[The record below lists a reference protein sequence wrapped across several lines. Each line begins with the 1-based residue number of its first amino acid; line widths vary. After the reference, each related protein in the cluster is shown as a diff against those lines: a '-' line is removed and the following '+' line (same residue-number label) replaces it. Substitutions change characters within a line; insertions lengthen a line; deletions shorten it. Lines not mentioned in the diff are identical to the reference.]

1 MKRILL
7 IAALAIAAASGSFA
21 AGAAG
26 AAGADGADGP
36 RRITVEGQGRIEAA
50 PDMAT
55 ITLGVTSQARKAGDA
70 MRETSRG
77 VAAMLKRLTGL
88 GVAPKDIQTRSVTLN
103 PVWSNRSASSGTGN
117 SITGF
122 SASNTVLVRV
132 RNLEALGAVLDAV
145 VADGANTFSGLRFSL
160 QNPEPLAVRARQ
172 DAVRYAMAKATQIAQ
187 AAGISTGRIL
197 SISAHDRGGPV
208 VMEMAAARLSGP
220 VPVAP
225 GEVTVTESVTL
236 VVEIADD

>member
-21 AGAAG
+21 AGA
-26 AAGADGADGP
+26 DGP
-36 RRITVEGQGRIEAA
+36 RQITVEGQGRIDAA

-55 ITLGVTSQARKAGDA
+55 ITLGVTSQARKAGAA
-70 MRETSRG
+70 MRETSQG
-77 VAAMLKRLTGL
+77 VAAILKRLTGL
-88 GVAPKDIQTRSVTLN
+88 GIAPNDIQTRNVSLN
-103 PVWSNRSASSGTGN
+103 PIWSNRSTSSGGGN

-122 SASNTVLVRV
+122 AASNTVLVRV
-132 RNLEALGAVLDAV
+132 RDLEALGTVLDAV
-145 VADGANTFSGLRFSL
+145 VADGANTFNGLQFSL
-160 QNPEPLAVRARQ
+160 QNPDPLAVRARQ
-172 DAVRYAMAKATQIAQ
+172 AAVRDAMAKATQIAQ

-197 SISAHDRGGPV
+197 SISAHGRGGPV
-208 VMEMAAARLSGP
+208 VMEMAAARHSGP

-236 VVEIADD
+236 VVEITGD